1 MPMNDYSMDFLRLH
15 MVSELH
21 DHGIDNSAILE
32 AFKSVRRE
40 YFMMDDF
47 LFHAYDD
54 EMIPIGHKQYLN
66 DPLTEASLLSM
77 LQIKKEDNV
86 LEIGSGSGYLCA
98 LLSHLANEVYG
109 VELLDP
115 LFQKSSLLMK
125 YFGYKNVSIVHGNGA
140 HGYLEVAPFD
150 KIIISFSMKDLPF
163 KIVEQLAPNGK
174 VLVPLDDGNETV
186 WTLFTLSEDSLK
198 MRKIM
203 PGNVKAMIEE

>member
-1 MPMNDYSMDFLRLH
+1 MDFLRFK

-21 DHGIDNSAILE
+21 DHGIGNTEILE
-32 AFKSVRRE
+32 AFKSVARE
-40 YFMMDDF
+40 YYVSDDF
-47 LFHAYDD
+47 LFHAYED

-66 DPLTEASLLSM
+66 DPFTDASLLSI
-77 LQIKKEDNV
+77 LSINKDDNV

-98 LLSHLANEVYG
+98 LLSHLAHEVYG

-115 LFQKSSLLMK
+115 LFQKSSMLMK

-150 KIIISFSMKDLPF
+150 KIIISFAMKDLPF
-163 KIVEQLAPNGK
+163 KLVEQLSPNGK
-174 VLVPLDDGNETV
+174 ILVPLDDGNETT

-198 MRKIM
+198 MRKLM
-203 PGNVKAMIEE
+203 PGNVKAMIDE